1 MIPTRSARLALV
13 VMLFVSVL
21 TACHHQAI
29 ETTSLH
35 DRLVNAA
42 QSGHLVLVNSILS
55 HGADKKSLND
65 AMFATIRNQP
75 MILSVDTNGNK
86 IQTQAEND
94 PFTAIIGRLL
104 ESGADLNARDEE
116 GATPLLVAAEFGRLG
131 TVEMFLGRAADMEA
145 RDNDGNTPLIAAAC
159 DCAEATM
166 PDTFDVIKLLL
177 EKGANINARNTA
189 GNTALMIAS
198 GGGVVK
204 TYIVRLLIERGADL
218 RIKNAE
224 GQTALAI
231 ATKDGVSDVIPLL
244 KKAAA
249 RKR

>member
-1 MIPTRSARLALV
+1 MIPTPSARPVLV
-13 VMLFVSVL
+13 IMLFVSVL
-21 TACHHQAI
+21 TACHHQAV

-42 QSGHLVLVNSILS
+42 QSGHLALVNSILA

-75 MILSVDTNGNK
+75 MIFSVDTNGNK
-86 IQTQAEND
+86 IQTQAGND
-94 PFTAIIGRLL
+94 PFTTIIGRLL
-104 ESGADLNARDEE
+104 EAGSDLNARDEE
-116 GATPLLVAAEFGRLG
+116 GATPLLVAAEFGCLG
-131 TVEMFLGRAADMEA
+131 TVEMLLGRGADIEA
-145 RDNDGNTPLIAAAC
+145 RDNDGNTPLIASAC

-177 EKGANINARNTA
+177 EKGVNINARNTA
-189 GNTALMIAS
+189 GSTALMVAS

-204 TYIVRLLIERGADL
+204 TDIVRLLIERGGEL

-231 ATKDGVSDVIPLL
+231 ATKDGVSDVVSLL
-244 KKAAA
+244 RNAAA